1 MSELTTV
8 NLALPRGRTTTRNG
22 YSADRSGSGSRAHTS
37 PETTSIMPAL
47 FRPVTVTGWLACMQC
62 FTFAKS
68 LARICNSMGS
78 VRSSRGSPPHSVKVM
93 TKGHRR
99 FLTTTPAAET
109 HHGCYRDAYDTGQA
123 INRRVADLAIE
134 YDVSGTAGWRRSSC
148 VRVGRTDRT
157 DLRAGC
163 WNPPPLEGVPP
174 SVIAKTL
181 ALVRAV
187 PKAPIF

>member
-1 MSELTTV
+1 MTGLFLVSQSGNYPAIPIWRGFLLAVSDYPVSELTTA

-78 VRSSRGSPPHSVKVM
+78 VRSSRGSPPLS
-93 TKGHRR
+93 KGN
-99 FLTTTPAAET
+99 
-109 HHGCYRDAYDTGQA
+109 D
-123 INRRVADLAIE
+123 
-134 YDVSGTAGWRRSSC
+134 
-148 VRVGRTDRT
+148 
-157 DLRAGC
+157 
-163 WNPPPLEGVPP
+163 
-174 SVIAKTL
+174 
-181 ALVRAV
+181 
-187 PKAPIF
+187 